1 MIEILKSG
9 DIVFVKISAR
19 LYLDKEGRDFAGI
32 SEPVLLANGDVG

>member
-9 DIVFVKISAR
+9 DVVFVEISAR
-19 LYLDKEGRDFAGI
+19 LYLDKEGRDLAGV